1 LERTI
6 ARLRSQILYLREGDA
21 NTTFFHQKARFKK
34 KKNFIP
40 KLQVVVVVSKD
51 EKENAVF
58 DFYENILGKAVE
70 TNYTLDLD

>member
-1 LERTI
+1 
-6 ARLRSQILYLREGDA
+6 
-21 NTTFFHQKARFKK
+21 
-34 KKNFIP
+34 
-40 KLQVVVVVSKD
+40 VVVVVSKD